1 MPMPR
6 THPAHPAGSGVSR
19 KPPSAPHHAVFFDPT
34 GRRWWGIK
42 TAFLLLLA
50 LIITLITVSWGPI
63 QRPPA
68 VRGAPPTLPLSP
80 PTIQGRAPTIGVGPL
95 IRLVRVE
102 RDNGALIAVDPVTRR
117 TLGPITGDDADTVG
131 SASFAMQRYGYS
143 AAAHKTL
150 ELTFDDGPDPTWTP
164 QILDLLA
171 KYKVPA
177 TFFVVGSE
185 VVKYPD
191 IVQREVQEGFAI
203 GNHSL
208 THPDLKPDQVAQE
221 FVSTDHIIRAVTG
234 IGTNLVR
241 LPYDGYAG
249 RTADA
254 DRNGV
259 MVNAERLGY
268 IVSQDEFDT
277 NDWMYG
283 NPARSPKT
291 PIPLP
296 PTTADNLTI
305 LLHDGGGNRAA
316 TVEYLERLIP
326 WARAH
331 GYQFYTLPQVS
342 PQVVA
347 GASHVT
353 PSIWDYETLVM
364 YQALWSWPSEIISAL
379 FALAVLSVIVG
390 GCVNMTLA
398 IQRRIRYRR
407 RFPSAVT
414 CATGPPVSVAIA
426 AYNEAKVIGRTLDAL
441 RRSRYEQIIEIIV
454 VDDGS
459 TDSTTEVVSQVAALD
474 PRIRLLRQENQG
486 KATALNR
493 AFYHAQSSAVIT
505 LDADTIFTPDTVGAL
520 ARYFAEGGAEKLGA
534 VAGVVKVGN
543 LRNLL
548 TRWQAL
554 EYVTQVGVERG
565 AQDAMGA
572 IMVTPGAC
580 AAWNRDAVL
589 NVGGFSHSTL
599 AEDCDLA
606 LDLQRAGYR
615 ITQDDEAV
623 SYTEAPET
631 VGALKRQRF
640 RWMYGNIQ
648 AMWKHRRMILNP
660 RYGWLGMVTLPM
672 GALSILAPLVFL
684 PFVYAMAIVTY
695 LGQGLN
701 TVLLYVGLF
710 MLAQAIIATVGV
722 GLMRERPTLLLVAP
736 VYQLIYEPLRA
747 YILYK
752 SALTVLQGARTR
764 WNKLQRTGAVAATY
778 SGQADAP
785 RAARPV
791 AQPEDQ
797 PDTVS
802 GQQTLVAH
810 PRAARTQR
818 RYLAMPPQLS
828 AIVRERRRWIR
839 MSARLR
845 RAAPTR
851 LSACLPPEEGAS
863 RGAGQ

>member
-1 MPMPR
+1 MPAPR
-6 THPAHPAGSGVSR
+6 TSSAHSADSGVSR
-19 KPPSAPHHAVFFDPT
+19 KPPSGSHRAVFFDPT
-34 GRRWWGIK
+34 GRRWWVIK
-42 TAFLLLLA
+42 TAFLLLVA
-50 LIITLITVSWGPI
+50 LIITIITVSWEPI
-63 QRPPA
+63 QQPPA

-80 PTIQGRAPTIGVGPL
+80 LNIQGHAPTIGVGPL

-102 RDNGALIAVDPVTRR
+102 HANGALTAVDPVTHRA
-117 TLGPITGDDADTVG
+117 LGPITGDDADTVG
-131 SASFAMQRYGYS
+131 SASYAMQRYGYS
-143 AAAHKTL
+143 AVAHRTL

-164 QILDLLA
+164 QILDLLS
-171 KYKVPA
+171 KYRVPA

-191 IVQREVQEGFAI
+191 IVQREAQEGFAI

-208 THPDLKPDQVAQE
+208 THPDLQPDQVAQE
-221 FVSTDHIIRAVTG
+221 FVATDHIIRAVTG
-234 IGTNLVR
+234 VGTNLVR

-249 RTADA
+249 HAADA
-254 DRNGV
+254 DLNGV

-268 IVSQDEFDT
+268 VVSQDEFDT

-283 NPARSPKT
+283 NPALRPKT

-296 PTTADNLTI
+296 PATADNLTI
-305 LLHDGGGNRAA
+305 LLHDGGGNRSETLA
-316 TVEYLERLIP
+316 YLERLIP

-342 PQVVA
+342 PQIAA
-347 GASHVT
+347 GTSQAPLSM
-353 PSIWDYETLVM
+353 WDYETLVM
-364 YQALWSWPSEIISAL
+364 YQALWSWPSKIIGVL

-390 GCVNMTLA
+390 GCVNVTLA
-398 IQRRIRYRR
+398 IRRRIRYRR
-407 RFPSAVT
+407 RFPSGVT
-414 CATGPPVSVAIA
+414 YATGPPVSLAVA
-426 AYNEAKVIGRTLDAL
+426 AYNEAKVIGRTLGAL
-441 RRSRYEQIIEIIV
+441 RHSRYEQIQEIIV

-459 TDSTTEVVSQVAALD
+459 TDNTAEIVSQMAAVD
-474 PRIRLLRQENQG
+474 PRICLLRQENRG

-505 LDADTIFTPDTVGAL
+505 LDADTILTPDTVGAF
-520 ARYFAEGGAEKLGA
+520 ARYFTEGDTEKLGV

-554 EYVTQVGVERG
+554 EYVTQVGVDRG

-572 IMVTPGAC
+572 IMVAPGAC

-606 LDLQRAGYR
+606 LDLHRAGYR
-615 ITQDDEAV
+615 LTQDDEAV

-631 VGALKRQRF
+631 VGALMRQRF

-684 PFVYAMAIVTY
+684 PFIYAMAVVTY

-701 TVLLYVGLF
+701 AVLLYVGLF
-710 MLAQAIIATVGV
+710 MLAQAIISTVGV
-722 GLMRERPTLLLVAP
+722 VLMRERPTLLLVAP
-736 VYQLIYEPLRA
+736 FYQLIYEPLRT

-752 SALTVLQGARTR
+752 SALTVLQGTR
-764 WNKLQRTGAVAATY
+764 SSWNKLQRTGAVAAMFTE
-778 SGQADAP
+778 QADAP
-785 RAARPV
+785 PTEQPLAQSGT
-791 AQPEDQ
+791 QPEAA
-797 PDTVS
+797 PDEQAPGACS
-802 GQQTLVAH
+802 
-810 PRAARTQR
+810 RRARTQR
-818 RYLAMPPQLS
+818 RYTAMPPQLG
-828 AIVRERRRWIR
+828 AIMRERRRWR
-839 MSARLR
+839 WVSARLR
-845 RAAPTR
+845 KAAPTCR
-851 LSACLPPEEGAS
+851 GAS
-863 RGAGQ
+863 SPPGEEASRRPGH